1 MVKTIIKSNFLR
13 QAKQKRMRGK
23 KSKNEIN
30 KKKNSKTYKKDKN
43 LKKNPIKIS
52 LDINYYLKERINFL
66 SLEVT
71 TNINKLL
78 ATEKNEL
85 NETYLNKPKYK
96 QENRVLVLI
105 GLKDIITQIIQQNPH
120 FVFPDN
126 FIFSV
131 IALFDFYLDKST
143 KELKRADMVRAL
155 YSCLD
160 LIDKEQNI
168 GIFSNSYFEKYV
180 NCDMEI
186 EIFETV
192 DLNFYPVKLFDY
204 FDIFYFKI
212 TQIKKNDKKFLDYF
226 EEFKKKFLDLAFY
239 MVFHEHS
246 KKLKPSNNFV
256 SCLIH
261 AFERTLPINQNF
273 NELNECINRFDY
285 SEEDYSNSNIMIEE
299 SISVYNQMLKNIH
312 EKNQMSHKE

>member
-66 SLEVT
+66 FLEVT

-120 FVFPDN
+120 LVFPDN

-143 KELKRADMVRAL
+143 KELKRVDMVRAL

-180 NCDMEI
+180 NYDMEI

-261 AFERTLPINQNF
+261 AYESTLPINQNF
-273 NELNECINRFDY
+273 NELNDFINQFDY

>member
-43 LKKNPIKIS
+43 LRKNPIKIS
-52 LDINYYLKERINFL
+52 FDINYYLKERIYFL
-66 SLEVT
+66 FIEET
-71 TNINKLL
+71 NNINKLL

-120 FVFPDN
+120 LAFPDN

-143 KELKRADMVRAL
+143 KELKRVDMVRAL

-226 EEFKKKFLDLAFY
+226 EKFKKKFLDLAFY

-261 AFERTLPINQNF
+261 AYESTLPINQNF
-273 NELNECINRFDY
+273 NELNDFINQFDY
-285 SEEDYSNSNIMIEE
+285 SEEDYSNSNIMLEE
-299 SISVYNQMLKNIH
+299 SISVYNQMLQNIH